1 MTTTPISTILWII
14 WRIFRT
20 RIFSASSR
28 TATFI
33 SPPATARGKTA
44 GLRTGY
50 RRFWRIKEFDIRS
63 TIGDRKAAMIG
74 HSGSIKC
81 GNTSQDY
88 SEGTLREPQTP
99 VASAGICTGGGG
111 LHPRN
116 PPLHP
121 RCEATE
127 WRGFS
132 PAVKPLGN
140 EGL

>member
-20 RIFSASSR
+20 RIFSVSWR

-33 SPPATARGKTA
+33 SPPAMGHGKTA
-44 GLRTGY
+44 GLRIGY
-50 RRFWRIKEFDIRS
+50 RRFWRIKAFDIRWM
-63 TIGDRKAAMIG
+63 IGGRKAGTTG

-99 VASAGICTGGGG
+99 VARAGSAPEG
-111 LHPRN
+111 
-116 PPLHP
+116 
-121 RCEATE
+121 
-127 WRGFS
+127 RGFS
-132 PAVKPLGN
+132 PPVKLPQG
-140 EGL
+140 GGVS